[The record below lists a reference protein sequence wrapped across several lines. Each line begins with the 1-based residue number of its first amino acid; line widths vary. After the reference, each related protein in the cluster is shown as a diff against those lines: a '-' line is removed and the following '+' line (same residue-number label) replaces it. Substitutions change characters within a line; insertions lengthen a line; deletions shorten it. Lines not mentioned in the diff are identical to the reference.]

1 MDYALCHLSVVPL
14 RSSPSDKSEQVS
26 QLLFG
31 EIVELLEWKGRT
43 WVKIRCTWDNCIA
56 WAQARQVK
64 PLTST
69 EFRLF
74 SDKFAYCL
82 DLFQPLMSND
92 FVMPIPIGAR
102 LPDFDGMKF
111 SFDGKTYN
119 YSGQAVFPENLEATP
134 DRVIKIA
141 RRYLLA
147 PYQWGGRSPFGIDAG
162 GFTQMVFKL
171 VGITLHR
178 NPDAQVH
185 QGELV
190 DFIEQSMPGDLAFF
204 ENSAGAITH
213 TGILLPDGKIIHV
226 AEQVR
231 IDRIDHF
238 GIFDE
243 ETSRYTFKLR
253 VAKRMLKQKPIP
265 IAEQKEVRKEL
276 PQAALF

>member
-1 MDYALCHLSVVPL
+1 MDFALCHLSVVPL
-14 RSSPSDKSEQVS
+14 RNSPSDKSEQVS

-43 WVKIRCTWDNCIA
+43 WVKVRCTWDNCIA
-56 WAQARQVK
+56 WVQARQVK
-64 PLTST
+64 QLTIS
-69 EFRLF
+69 EYKLF
-74 SDKFAYCL
+74 TVKFAYCL

-92 FVMPIPIGAR
+92 FAMPIPLGAK

-111 SFDGKTYN
+111 KFDGKTYN
-119 YSGQAVFPENLEATP
+119 YAGQAVFPENLEATP
-134 DRVIKIA
+134 ERVLKIA
-141 RRYLLA
+141 RRYLQA

-162 GFTQMVFKL
+162 GFTQMVYKM
-171 VGITLHR
+171 VGVNLHR
-178 NPDAQVH
+178 TPDAQVH

-190 DFIEQSMPGDLAFF
+190 DFIEQSQPGDLAFF
-204 ENSAGAITH
+204 ENSAGSISH
-213 TGILLPDGKIIHV
+213 TGILLPDGKIIHA

-243 ETSRYTFKLR
+243 ETTRYTNKLR
-253 VAKRMLKQKPIP
+253 VTKRVLKIKVGPKM
-265 IAEQKEVRKEL
+265 EQKELKKEQ